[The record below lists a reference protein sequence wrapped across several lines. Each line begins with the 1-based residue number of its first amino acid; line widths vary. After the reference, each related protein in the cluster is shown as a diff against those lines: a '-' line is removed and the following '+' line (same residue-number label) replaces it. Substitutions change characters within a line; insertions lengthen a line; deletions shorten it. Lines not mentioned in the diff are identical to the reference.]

1 MSDINPNIQRISFEE
16 IQEFKD
22 LDLFKLTWEQTNG
35 RRVLLAYDPKSHTFG
50 YSYAEPGTDGGD
62 QNISIF
68 YGHSALIAN
77 FLDSD
82 DLSARPSIN
91 GFDNGDGII
100 AMSTVGSV
108 KKFDFYDVEIS
119 LEHGIDRYVYRTSLM
134 QTVYSQPED
143 GHTPVKGVDYF
154 DGVDGIT
161 PVKGVD
167 YFDGY
172 TPVKGV
178 DYFDG
183 APAVTNLQKVLV
195 YPADFT
201 GINYV
206 LKNSDNNHE
215 LIIDN
220 GTTDVTITVPSGL
233 SSKIG
238 FGFTQK
244 GLGNVLYIASGTT
257 IRNPTGLFIKGQ
269 YFQTYLSQE
278 GLTDIYY
285 LGGDTKATGAAEQV
299 PVFTLNYFT
308 DGCFGFTATGP
319 AQGALTMQRST
330 DNGAT
335 WVSNTGSAV
344 SPRCGFPEPVV
355 TTKYRVAST
364 TDPIVY
370 SNIVE
375 RVISFNSVMFS
386 YAANGTD
393 VCAAASIERRL
404 QQLPFTANSVIYNTD
419 NSSLSM
425 AGWYSDGSNKAYWDG
440 TALSQFGP
448 CSAPVAPTTT
458 YSFDGQCGTGVPTK
472 SKFGSDTSL
481 NDACLFSLVIT
492 GGPVTFETSTALNSG
507 SSMSATFSIDGV
519 GNSTNSD
526 TTANSITNYGAP
538 ITLQP
543 GSYTGTF
550 SYNYTNSQGL
560 ATVRITTS

>member
-68 YGHSALIAN
+68 YGYSALIAN

-91 GFDNGDGII
+91 GFDDGDGII

-108 KKFDFYDVEIS
+108 NKFDFFDVEIS
-119 LEHGIDRYVYRTSLM
+119 EDHGIDRYVFKMSLVP
-134 QTVYSQPED
+134 TVFTQPED
-143 GHTPVKGVDYF
+143 GYTPVKGVDYF
-154 DGVDGIT
+154 DGET

-220 GTTDVTITVPSGL
+220 GTTDVTLTVPTGL

-238 FGFTQK
+238 IGFTQK
-244 GLGNVLYIASGTT
+244 GLGNVLYVPAAGTAV
-257 IRNPTGLFIKGQ
+257 RNPTGLFIRGQ
-269 YFQTYLSQE
+269 FFQTYLSQE
-278 GLTDIYY
+278 GTTNVFY
-285 LGGDTKATGAAEQV
+285 LGGDTKSTAEAAPVGTPPVQV
-299 PVFTLNYFT
+299 
-308 DGCFGFTATGP
+308 GFTAPSNLNSFSDGP
-319 AQGALTMQRST
+319 GIVDLWWTAS
-330 DNGAT
+330 
-335 WVSNTGSAV
+335 TGSFTLYEIFRDGILHTA
-344 SPRCGFPEPVV
+344 
-355 TTKYRVAST
+355 T
-364 TDPIVY
+364 
-370 SNIVE
+370 SNA
-375 RVISFNSVMFS
+375 FFS
-386 YAANGTD
+386 D
-393 VCAAASIERRL
+393 
-404 QQLPFTANSVIYNTD
+404 NTD
-419 NSSLSM
+419 
-425 AGWYSDGSNKAYWDG
+425 
-440 TALSQFGP
+440 
-448 CSAPVAPTTT
+448 
-458 YSFDGQCGTGVPTK
+458 
-472 SKFGSDTSL
+472 DTVVREYKVRAR
-481 NDACLFSLVIT
+481 D
-492 GGPVTFETSTALNSG
+492 
-507 SSMSATFSIDGV
+507 D
-519 GNSTNSD
+519 
-526 TTANSITNYGAP
+526 
-538 ITLQP
+538 
-543 GSYTGTF
+543 
-550 SYNYTNSQGL
+550 SYNYSDFSN
-560 ATVRITTS
+560 TVTRGGMAPLGSGGSGNTVMTTYWFTGMYPTGTHAPGGSLKIRDENGVEQWFQFLYIEDGCVSYYSSVPPYDLIDVEPCTP